1 MNRVFAILLCFFVVS
16 CSSSE
21 SKISTSSEPVTASV
35 ENRYGIVEQ
44 NYKVVKGSVKR
55 GDFFGEIM
63 MNLGV
68 DGNGVQEILNA
79 SKGIFDVRKFKI
91 GDNYEVY
98 YERLGASNGSSLD
111 SSADSGDGSNVGSN
125 NGSNGDSYSKNASY
139 FIYELDKL
147 NNIVF
152 SLKDSIYAK
161 VVEKEIELKRKFA
174 EVTINN
180 SLWVD
185 VTNAGCSPVLA
196 LKLSDIYDC
205 TIDFIGLQKGDSFK
219 VIYDEQFYEGE
230 FLGVNDVYYAEFTH
244 DGTNY
249 KAVRYEE
256 SKVGSKFWNE
266 KGESLKKA
274 FLKAPLNFTRISS
287 RFTYARKHPV
297 LKIVRPHT
305 GVDYAAPS
313 GTPVVTI
320 GDGVVTFK
328 GWTNGGGNTLKIRH
342 NSTYT
347 TSYMHLRGFAK
358 GLAVGKRLKQGE
370 LIGYVGSTGLSTGP
384 HLDFRVYKH
393 GTPINPLTME
403 SPSIEPL
410 PKSSMPAF
418 LNEMEGYVNE
428 ISRLEVGS
436 HFNDMIWVLE

>member
-1 MNRVFAILLCFFVVS
+1 M
-16 CSSSE
+16 
-21 SKISTSSEPVTASV
+21 
-35 ENRYGIVEQ
+35 
-44 NYKVVKGSVKR
+44 
-55 GDFFGEIM
+55 
-63 MNLGV
+63 
-68 DGNGVQEILNA
+68 
-79 SKGIFDVRKFKI
+79 
-91 GDNYEVY
+91 
-98 YERLGASNGSSLD
+98 
-111 SSADSGDGSNVGSN
+111 
-125 NGSNGDSYSKNASY
+125 YSKKASY

-161 VVEKEIELKRKFA
+161 VVAKEIELKRKIA
-174 EVTINN
+174 EVTINT
-180 SLWVD
+180 SLWND

-219 VIYDEQFYEGE
+219 VIYDEQFFENE
-230 FLGVNDVYYAEFTH
+230 FLGINDVYYAEFTH
-244 DGTNY
+244 DGINY
-249 KAVRYEE
+249 KAIRYEE
-256 SKVGSKFWNE
+256 DKLGSKFWNE

-287 RFTYARKHPV
+287 HFTYARKHPV

-313 GTPVVTI
+313 GTPIVTI

-328 GWTNGGGNTLKIRH
+328 GWTSGGGNTIKIRH

-410 PKSSMPAF
+410 PKASMPAF

-428 ISRLEVGS
+428 ISRLKVGS
-436 HFNDMIWVLE
+436 NFNDMIWVLE

>member
-1 MNRVFAILLCFFVVS
+1 MSRFFAILLCFFLAA
-16 CSSSE
+16 CSGSDTKVANNRASE
-21 SKISTSSEPVTASV
+21 EPIEV
-35 ENRYGIVEQ
+35 NRYGL
-44 NYKVVKGSVKR
+44 NPKSYKIEKREVKR
-55 GDFFGEIM
+55 GDFFGEVM

-68 DGNGVQEILNA
+68 DANGVEQLL
-79 SKGIFDVRKFKI
+79 SVSRDIFDVRKFKI
-91 GDNYEVY
+91 GDSYEVY
-98 YERLGASNGSSLD
+98 YKRLGDTTLNEAS
-111 SSADSGDGSNVGSN
+111 
-125 NGSNGDSYSKNASY
+125 SYSSKASY
-139 FIYELDKL
+139 FIYKLDNL
-147 NNIVF
+147 NNILF
-152 SLKDSIYAK
+152 SLQDSIYAK
-161 VVEKEIELKRKFA
+161 VVAKEIDLKRKFA
-174 EVTINN
+174 EVTINS

-219 VIYDEQFYEGE
+219 VIYDELTHKGE

-244 DGTNY
+244 NGTVY

-256 SKVGSKFWNE
+256 EKLGSKFWNE

-313 GTPVVTI
+313 GTDVVTI

-328 GWTNGGGNTLKIRH
+328 GWTNGGGNTIKIRH

-358 GLAVGKRLKQGE
+358 GIVVGKRLKQGE
-370 LIGYVGSTGLSTGP
+370 LIGYVGSTGLATGP

-410 PKSSMPAF
+410 PKSSMDEF
-418 LNEMEGYVNE
+418 HSVMNNYVSEIERLELGGYFNEM
-428 ISRLEVGS
+428 ISILE
-436 HFNDMIWVLE
+436 

>member
-1 MNRVFAILLCFFVVS
+1 MSRILALVLSFFIVA
-16 CSSSE
+16 CGSSE
-21 SKISTSSEPVTASV
+21 SQITSNSAPEV
-35 ENRYGIVEQ
+35 EVQTNRYGINED
-44 NYKVVKGSVKR
+44 NYLIEKKTVGK
-55 GDFFGEIM
+55 GDFFGGIM
-63 MNLGV
+63 LKAGV
-68 DGNGVQEILNA
+68 DGNGVEALINV
-79 SKGIFDVRKFKI
+79 SKDIFDVKKVKI
-91 GDNYEVY
+91 GDAYELY
-98 YERLGASNGSSLD
+98 YEKLDDSANSNLENNSENNSE
-111 SSADSGDGSNVGSN
+111 SNSESN
-125 NGSNGDSYSKNASY
+125 TYNQKASY
-139 FIYELDKL
+139 FIYQLDKL

-152 SLKDSIYAK
+152 SLQDSIYAK
-161 VVEKEIELKRKFA
+161 VVAKEIELKRKSA
-174 EVTINN
+174 EVTINT
-180 SLWVD
+180 SLWND

-219 VIYDEQFYEGE
+219 VIYDEQFYDGE
-230 FLGVNDVYYAEFTH
+230 FIGVNEVYYAEFTH
-244 DGTNY
+244 GGINY
-249 KAVRYEE
+249 KAIRYEDSE
-256 SKVGSKFWNE
+256 LGSKFWNE
-266 KGESLKKA
+266 EGESLKKA

-287 RFTYARKHPV
+287 HFTYARKHPV

-320 GDGVVTFK
+320 GDGVVTFR
-328 GWTNGGGNTLKIRH
+328 GWTSGGGNTIKIKH

-358 GLAVGKRLKQGE
+358 GLVVGKRLKQGE

-384 HLDFRVYKH
+384 HLDFRVYKN

-418 LNEMEGYVNE
+418 ESVMEGYVSE
-428 ISRLEVGS
+428 ISRLEIGTY
-436 HFNDMIWVLE
+436 FNDMISVLE